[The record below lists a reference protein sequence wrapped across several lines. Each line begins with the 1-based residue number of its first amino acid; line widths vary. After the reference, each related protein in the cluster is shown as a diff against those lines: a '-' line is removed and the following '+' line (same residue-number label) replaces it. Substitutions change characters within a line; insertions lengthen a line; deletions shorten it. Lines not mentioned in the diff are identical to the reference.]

1 MQIVLALIFGG
12 AVGALAHFTVGAR
25 DSRGAAIGPMVG
37 AVVGSGLWA
46 LLTWAGLSSSNPWLW
61 IASLGAPIVVVYV
74 LLPVLAKLRAV
85 HDQRRREQ
93 LGIA

>member
-25 DSRGAAIGPMVG
+25 DSRGAALGPMVG
-37 AVVGSGLWA
+37 AVVGAGVWA
-46 LLTWAGLSSSNPWLW
+46 ALTWTGLEATNAWLW
-61 IASLGAPIVVVYV
+61 IASLGAPIVVVSV
-74 LLPVLAKLRAV
+74 LLPLLAKLRAA

>member
-12 AVGALAHFTVGAR
+12 AVGALAHYTVGAR

-37 AVVGSGLWA
+37 AIVGSGLWA
-46 LLTWAGLSSSNPWLW
+46 LLTWVGMATTNPWLW
-61 IASLGAPIVVVYV
+61 IVSLGAPIVVVYV
-74 LLPVLAKLRAV
+74 LLPVLAGLRAV
-85 HDQRRREQ
+85 HDQHRREQ